1 MTTDTIVALATPAGV
16 GATALIRLSGPEAGG
31 ILQGLA
37 PELEGLP
44 EPRRATLATLRD
56 PEDGE
61 VLDRALVTWF
71 PGPDSYTGEDV
82 VELSTHGGWWT
93 PAQVVD
99 VCRALGARG
108 AEAGEFTRRAYLHGK
123 LDLLQVEA
131 VADLVDSRSSAL
143 HRAATETL
151 DGGLSRRIGSLREGL
166 VALEA
171 RLAHHLDFPE
181 EDDAPVPLE
190 EVARQAKQL
199 EDEVRAL
206 LATAPEG
213 VLLREGAVTV
223 LAGPPNAGK
232 SALYNALVGERRAL
246 VTEVPGTTRDA
257 LESVVELGGYPFRLV
272 DTAGL
277 RETED
282 RVERLGIEVAWEALG
297 RADLVLY
304 CREWGDDSAV
314 PPELRDELGDV
325 LLVPVRTKADRA
337 GDEVRGPHNER
348 TQGEV
353 WVSAESGEGLDG
365 LRDRLVHL
373 VFGGLVRAR
382 GEPVLTRRR
391 QVEALRAAAE
401 QVGAFAGAL
410 GDGVPADVA
419 ATHLGAAG
427 SHLEELVGI
436 VTVNDVLDVVF
447 ASFCIGK

>member
-1 MTTDTIVALATPAGV
+1 VTTDTIVALATPAGV

>member
-1 MTTDTIVALATPAGV
+1 VTTDTIVALATPPGV
-16 GATALIRLSGPEAGG
+16 GATALVRLSGPEAGG

-37 PELEGLP
+37 PGLEGLP

-56 PEDGE
+56 PDDGE